1 MPDSSVI
8 ILGGGSTGEACVSAL
23 RELEPDTPITLVERD
38 LVGGE
43 CSYFACMPTKGMLR
57 PLEAVAAARNVPGAA
72 EAVTGSVS
80 AERLFFHRDSI
91 TDGWD
96 DASQARWLE
105 SKGAELVRG
114 EGRVVRPGVVAVGD
128 RELGYDRLAI
138 ATGSV
143 PSIPPIPG
151 LEEIEYWTNREATTT
166 REIPHSMIV
175 LGAGPVGCELAQF
188 FARMG
193 SRVSIVDMA
202 ERLLPRD
209 DAAAGE
215 LLAEMLSDEGIELH
229 LGTGVERLEPGVEL
243 HLAGGGVVC
252 GDRLLVATGRH
263 ANTEGFGFEQLGV
276 AIGKRGIEVD
286 ESMRAADGVWAIGG
300 VNGIAMFTHAG
311 KYQARVAAH
320 SMAGRAARA
329 DHRAVPAV
337 TFTDPQVASVG
348 VQGGEGLVTG
358 QRAIDKIA
366 RTSTYE
372 RPKRRGFLKVI
383 ADPKRGVL
391 VGAVAVGPEAGEW
404 LGQLTLAIRAEVPIE
419 LLRDTIQ
426 PYPTFSEAV
435 QFALRDLPL

>member
-1 MPDSSVI
+1 V
-8 ILGGGSTGEACVSAL
+8 
-23 RELEPDTPITLVERD
+23 
-38 LVGGE
+38 
-43 CSYFACMPTKGMLR
+43 
-57 PLEAVAAARNVPGAA
+57 AVAAARNVPGAA

-91 TDGWD
+91 TGGWD
-96 DASQARWLE
+96 DTSQAEWLQ
-105 SKGAELVRG
+105 SKDAELVRA
-114 EGRVVRPGVVAVGD
+114 EGRVVRPGVVSVGE
-128 RELGYDRLAI
+128 RELSYDRLVI

-143 PSIPPIPG
+143 PAIPPIPG
-151 LEEIEYWTNREATTT
+151 LDEIEYWTNREATTT

-188 FARMG
+188 FSRMG

-215 LLAEMLSDEGIELH
+215 LLGEMLSGEGIELH
-229 LGTGVERLEPGVEL
+229 LGAGVERLEPGVQL
-243 HLAGGGVVC
+243 HLAGGGMVY

-263 ANTEGFGFEQLGV
+263 PNTEGFGFEQLGV
-276 AIGKRGIEVD
+276 TISKRGIEVD
-286 ESMRAADGVWAIGG
+286 ESMRAADGVWAIGD

-311 KYQARVAAH
+311 KYQARVAAIA
-320 SMAGRAARA
+320 MAGGEARA

-348 VQGGEGLVTG
+348 VQGGEGMVTG
-358 QRAIDKIA
+358 ERAIDKVA

-372 RPKRRGFLKVI
+372 RPKRHGFLKVI
-383 ADPKRGVL
+383 ADPARRVL

-404 LGQLTLAIRAEVPIE
+404 LGQLTLAIRAEVPIDV
-419 LLRDTIQ
+419 LRDTIQ

-435 QFALRDLPL
+435 QFAVRDLPL

>member
-1 MPDSSVI
+1 MTNGVI

-23 RELEPDTPITLVERD
+23 RELEPDTPITLVERE

-91 TDGWD
+91 TGGWD
-96 DASQARWLE
+96 DTSQAEWLE

-114 EGRVVRPGVVAVGD
+114 EGRVVRPGVVSVGE
-128 RELGYDRLAI
+128 RELGYDRLVI

-143 PSIPPIPG
+143 PAIPPIPG
-151 LEEIEYWTNREATTT
+151 LDEIEYWTNREATTT

-188 FARMG
+188 FSRMG

-215 LLAEMLSDEGIELH
+215 LLAEMLSGEGIELH
-229 LGTGVERLEPGVEL
+229 LGAGVERLEPGVQL
-243 HLAGGGVVC
+243 HLAGGGMVR
-252 GDRLLVATGRH
+252 GDRLLVATGRRP
-263 ANTEGFGFEQLGV
+263 NTEGFGFEQLGV
-276 AIGKRGIEVD
+276 TISKQRHRGRRVDVRGRRRVGDRRRERDRDVHPRRQVPGPCRRNAWPAAKRE
-286 ESMRAADGVWAIGG
+286 
-300 VNGIAMFTHAG
+300 
-311 KYQARVAAH
+311 
-320 SMAGRAARA
+320 A

-358 QRAIDKIA
+358 ERAIDK
-366 RTSTYE
+366 
-372 RPKRRGFLKVI
+372 
-383 ADPKRGVL
+383 
-391 VGAVAVGPEAGEW
+391 VAAH
-404 LGQLTLAIRAEVPIE
+404 L
-419 LLRDTIQ
+419 
-426 PYPTFSEAV
+426 
-435 QFALRDLPL
+435 DL